1 MGHLVGKDIY
11 RDLGRKIDGLTVRAP
26 WNEALRAILK
36 ELYSEEEADLVI
48 RMPYSLATLDRL
60 ERVTRYER
68 ARLERVLDGLCTKG
82 LVLDIALGGEYR
94 YMLSPIVIGIFEFTM
109 MRTGD
114 GLNTKEWGRLFHEYI
129 ESGALWRAN
138 ASGRGH
144 LLLMR
149 SLPHTDAIAPEE
161 RVEVLDYEQAAEI
174 VRSHQKFSVGLCSCR
189 HEKLLDRAGGAGG
202 AGRAADQRCRV
213 PLETCTSMGAG
224 VDYMVRRKLAREISQ
239 TEMLERIAQ
248 SKELGLVMNADNVQR
263 RVGFICHCCGCCC
276 NVLGGISRFGYPH
289 VVVTSGFIA
298 IVDQARC
305 EGCGKCRKAC
315 PIGAIALDRLADPVG
330 KKRVRPLVDERFCL
344 GCGVCAVKCT
354 KGAMTLTRRTRRVL
368 PPETIFE
375 RTVLQCLEAGTLQ
388 NQMFD
393 DPGRLTHQFMRAFVG
408 GVLRLP
414 PVKKALLSD
423 TLRSRFLN
431 ALKSRAPRGV

>member
-149 SLPHTDAIAPEE
+149 S
-161 RVEVLDYEQAAEI
+161 R
-174 VRSHQKFSVGLCSCR
+174 
-189 HEKLLDRAGGAGG
+189 GAGG
-202 AGRAADQRCRV
+202 GARLRAGRRDRPVAS
-213 PLETCTSMGAG
+213 E
-224 VDYMVRRKLAREISQ
+224 
-239 TEMLERIAQ
+239 
-248 SKELGLVMNADNVQR
+248 VQR
-263 RVGFICHCCGCCC
+263 RPVLLPARETACQGGRGRWGGSGGRPAMPRAARDLHVDGGGCR
-276 NVLGGISRFGYPH
+276 LH
-289 VVVTSGFIA
+289 
-298 IVDQARC
+298 
-305 EGCGKCRKAC
+305 
-315 PIGAIALDRLADPVG
+315 GAA
-330 KKRVRPLVDERFCL
+330 
-344 GCGVCAVKCT
+344 
-354 KGAMTLTRRTRRVL
+354 
-368 PPETIFE
+368 
-375 RTVLQCLEAGTLQ
+375 EAG
-388 NQMFD
+388 
-393 DPGRLTHQFMRAFVG
+393 A
-408 GVLRLP
+408 
-414 PVKKALLSD
+414 
-423 TLRSRFLN
+423 
-431 ALKSRAPRGV
+431 